1 MSEETRQTIE
11 QWRGQFGAG
20 KTFCEQDLWRER
32 VARGV
37 HLAAERAS
45 IWLGCLTRRCSWW
58 G

>member
-1 MSEETRQTIE
+1 MSEETHQTIK
-11 QWRGQFGAG
+11 QWRDQFDAG

-45 IWLGCLTRRCSWW
+45 IWLGRLTRRCLW
-58 G
+58 